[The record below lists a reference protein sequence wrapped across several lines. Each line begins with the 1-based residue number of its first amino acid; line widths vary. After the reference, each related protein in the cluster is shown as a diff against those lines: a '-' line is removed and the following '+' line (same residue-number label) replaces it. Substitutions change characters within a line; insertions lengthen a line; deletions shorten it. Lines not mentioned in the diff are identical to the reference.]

1 MRTLLRWL
9 GALVLL
15 AGVAAAGIGW
25 MLFQRLQ
32 QPYRGYADA
41 EQFVEIPAGIGTTG
55 IGQRLVDAGVV
66 SDTLT
71 FRLAVATSGLAQ
83 RLQAGEYRF
92 TDALTPLAVLDT
104 MSRGEVYVRKLTFRE
119 GLTIAEMAAVY
130 ESKGFGPAAAFAQAA
145 SAATLMADLDP
156 EARDLEGYLFPET
169 YTLKRTASAATL
181 VAGMVERFRAVAGP
195 DFLGLA
201 AAQGLT
207 LRQVVSLAALV
218 EKETAREEE
227 RPHVAAVYRN
237 RLRIG
242 MPMQAD
248 PTLIYALTKA
258 GRYDGNIRKAD
269 LTFDS
274 PYNTYRYPGLPP
286 GPIAAPGRASLEAVL
301 HPADVEHLYFVS
313 RNDGSH
319 AFADTLAEHNGNV
332 RRFQVEY
339 FRQKRAA
346 ARTAPAGAPSAR
358 PTSASRAAGRS
369 SSARRP

>member
-15 AGVAAAGIGW
+15 AGLAVAGIGW

-104 MSRGEVYVRKLTFRE
+104 LSRGEVYVRRLTFRE

-130 ESKGFGPAAAFAQAA
+130 ESKGFGPAAAFAGEA
-145 SAATLMADLDP
+145 STPTRVADLDP
-156 EARDLEGYLFPET
+156 QARDLEGYLFPET

-181 VAGMVERFRAVAGP
+181 VAGMVERFRSVAGQ
-195 DFLGLA
+195 DFLNLA

-227 RPHVAAVYRN
+227 RPLVAAVYRN

-258 GRYDGNIRKAD
+258 GRYDGNIRKVD

-286 GPIAAPGRASLEAVL
+286 GPIAAPGRASLDAVL
-301 HPADVEHLYFVS
+301 HPADVKHLYFVS

-319 AFADTLAEHNGNV
+319 AFADTLAEHNRNV

-346 ARTAPAGAPSAR
+346 ARTAPAGGPSAR